1 MPKTEYTR
9 VSREFLDRVLD
20 SSGESY
26 EPRGLFLCRQEID
39 GEEVWTA
46 MRNENG
52 EGLTEDFKSRKPAV
66 RWLHGYGAS
75 EGAYWT
81 PGGKKQGVRRLEKII
96 TED

>member
-1 MPKTEYTR
+1 MPKAEYTR

-20 SSGESY
+20 STGETY
-26 EPRGLFLCRQEID
+26 EPRGLFLCGQEID

-81 PGGKKQGVRRLEKII
+81 PDKTKREVRKIKKII
-96 TED
+96 KAC

>member
-1 MPKTEYTR
+1 M
-9 VSREFLDRVLD
+9 SREFLDRVLD
-20 SSGESY
+20 SPGESY

-81 PGGKKQGVRRLEKII
+81 PDEKRKETRKIEKML
-96 TED
+96 TEG

>member
-1 MPKTEYTR
+1 MPKAEYTR

-20 SSGESY
+20 SPGESY

-81 PGGKKQGVRRLEKII
+81 PDKTKQEVRKIENII
-96 TED
+96 TEG

>member
-1 MPKTEYTR
+1 M
-9 VSREFLDRVLD
+9 SREFLDRVLD
-20 SSGESY
+20 SPGESY

-75 EGAYWT
+75 EGAYWKPDKT
-81 PGGKKQGVRRLEKII
+81 KREVRKIEKII

>member
-1 MPKTEYTR
+1 MPKSEYTR

-20 SSGESY
+20 SPGESY

-75 EGAYWT
+75 DGAYWT
-81 PGGKKQGVRRLEKII
+81 PDKTKREVRKIEKI
-96 TED
+96 TKEC